1 MKNILF
7 KILAFLTIQLFIS
20 NTCMAQELN
29 FTPGAVNP
37 NPNLDKFIGTWKWQS
52 GNKSFTIVL
61 KKQNITLPPI
71 NKNVTADIIYGFHQ
85 YNNGNEIFESSMSFQ
100 STNFND
106 KKSTILSLGS
116 ISTNYNELNGTI
128 SHLSKN
134 KSVNFEIEYIN
145 ATQIKLV
152 SLKNPPGIKLVIG
165 NQPDY
170 DWEITLP
177 QNIILTKQ

>member
-1 MKNILF
+1 MKNIPF
-7 KILAFLTIQLFIS
+7 KILAFLTILLFIS

-29 FTPGAVNP
+29 FTLGVANP
-37 NPNLDKFIGTWKWQS
+37 NPNLDKFVGTWKWQN

-71 NKNVTADIIYGFHQ
+71 DKNVTADIIYGFHQ
-85 YNNGNEIFESSMSFQ
+85 YNNGSEIIETSLNFQ
-100 STNFND
+100 NTNFND
-106 KKSTILSLGS
+106 KKSTILGGTRYRNNQIIKGS
-116 ISTNYNELNGTI
+116 ID
-128 SHLSKN
+128 HLSKN

-145 ATQIKLV
+145 DTQIKLV
-152 SLKNPPGIKLVIG
+152 SLENPPGIKLVID

-177 QNIILTKQ
+177 QDIVLTKL